1 MQVGT
6 LTRPASWLAGMVFS
20 GTDLSAI
27 FAAAEANDQT
37 LTEGIWT
44 AHNGDQLVTYAQCR
58 RRYNSYKK
66 KREADDEEGAAKLSG
81 AFERGG
87 ANLRGERSCRTAHG
101 SASRAYPHDALIE
114 LCAPCPLAQA
124 VRRTCARW
132 SGDFHQ
138 HR

>member
-1 MQVGT
+1 
-6 LTRPASWLAGMVFS
+6 MVFS

-66 KREADDEEGAAKLSG
+66 KREADAEEEATPATPAAGKK
-81 AFERGG
+81 
-87 ANLRGERSCRTAHG
+87 RSRELPP
-101 SASRAYPHDALIE
+101 AS
-114 LCAPCPLAQA
+114 
-124 VRRTCARW
+124 ARW
-132 SGDFHQ
+132 GTTTQTPVRDCEN
-138 HR
+138 RI